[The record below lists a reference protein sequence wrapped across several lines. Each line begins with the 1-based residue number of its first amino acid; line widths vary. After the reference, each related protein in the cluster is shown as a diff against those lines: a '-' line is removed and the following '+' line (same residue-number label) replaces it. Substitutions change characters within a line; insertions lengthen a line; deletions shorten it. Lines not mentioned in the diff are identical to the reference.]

1 MAFFLQHY
9 FDPDFDYLNRK
20 PDTSIVGGQASDL
33 FSLGFVQNVIDGQIL
48 AEMLPLDKAGPTP
61 DTRFIQNNQTFPAG
75 ANTKIDPAYPQYL
88 LAATNGYVFYY
99 QGKITVKSLL
109 NVRQDVSFRTG
120 NIFFVGDM
128 AVHGDVRAG
137 FAVQANNLRLMGM
150 LEGGIARSRRDMKV
164 DGGAKGSA
172 GQHCLLDAGG
182 KLVTNFLEKIE
193 ARAKNTIV
201 VEKYC
206 LYSTVYAGT
215 NMVVRDQLYGGTIN
229 AYGSVFVGRQL
240 GNKAGIATQ
249 VYLGYDPRSIQHLE
263 KIDKVVTELSHSIK
277 HLKAIAGHLPPD
289 ANEASK
295 KLASLRLQRER
306 LVGVRNELWAK
317 LNLDESYMDNCRLMV
332 AGKVFPGVEISVG
345 RSFLLV
351 ERPYENVMFRLHND
365 DIIVEPLPPHFVKS
379 NLA

>member
-1 MAFFLQHY
+1 MPYYLQHY

-20 PDTSIVGGQASDL
+20 PANSDASGAGSDL

-48 AEMLPLDKAGPTP
+48 AEILPLESAGPNPDPRYILDTP
-61 DTRFIQNNQTFPAG
+61 TLPAG
-75 ANTKIDPAYPQYL
+75 SNTRIDPAYPQYL
-88 LAATNGYVFYY
+88 LAAGNGYVFYY
-99 QGKITVKSLL
+99 QGKITVKCLL

-128 AVHGDVRAG
+128 AVHGNIRAG
-137 FAVQANNLRLMGM
+137 FAVQANNLRIMGM
-150 LEGGIARSRRDMKV
+150 LEGGVARARENMKI
-164 DGGAKGSA
+164 DGGAKGGA
-172 GQHCLLDAGG
+172 GHHCLVDAGG

-193 ARAKNTIV
+193 ARARNTIV

-229 AYGSVFVGRQL
+229 VYGSVYVGKQV

-249 VYLGYDPRSIQHLE
+249 IYLGYAPQRIQHLE
-263 KIDKVVTELSHSIK
+263 KIDKIVTDLSQTIK
-277 HLKAIAGHLPPD
+277 HLRAIAGHLPPET
-289 ANEASK
+289 NEATM
-295 KLASLRLQRER
+295 KLARLRKQRER
-306 LVGVRNELWAK
+306 LITVRNELWAK
-317 LNLDESYMDNCRLMV
+317 LTLDESYMHNCRLMV
-332 AGKVFPGVEISVG
+332 AGTVFPGVEISIG

-365 DIIVEPLPPHFVKS
+365 DIIAEPLPQRNAKVP
-379 NLA
+379 AE